1 MRGSILLTFNEE
13 IDNLGIDNI
22 IINVAGQE
30 RYIRYID
37 SDTIYTTLVNTGDV
51 VSITINFLPSLLNKQ
66 ISTTRRDYTTDDQS
80 GDNGIRDT
88 FISTISG
95 TLSPITLTFTA
106 TTVADAYNYEYRVNA
121 STNGLAYNLMTEDSE
136 DILTENNFNIIIQ
149 QNLV

>member
-95 TLSPITLTFTA
+95 TLSPINLTFTA
-106 TTVADAYNYEYRVNA
+106 TTVADAYNYEYRVDA

-136 DILTENNFNIIIQ
+136 DILTENNLNIIIQ

>member
-13 IDNLGIDNI
+13 VDNLGIDNI
-22 IINVAGQE
+22 TINVAGQE

-66 ISTTRRDYTTDDQS
+66 ISTIRRDYTTDDQD
-80 GDNGIRDT
+80 GDDGIRDT

-106 TTVADAYNYEYRVNA
+106 TTVPDAYNYEYRIDA
-121 STNGLAYNLMTEDSE
+121 STTGSTYNLLTEDVE

>member
-95 TLSPITLTFTA
+95 TLTPITLTFTA

-136 DILTENNFNIIIQ
+136 DILTENNLNIIIQ

>member
-106 TTVADAYNYEYRVNA
+106 TTVPDAYNYEYRVNA

-136 DILTENNFNIIIQ
+136 DILTENNLNIIIQ